1 VCVCVCGS
9 ILDFGCSCMYRYAF
23 EEVCMDIVLVVI
35 SLSSCVT
42 FVARSYERV
51 QQPFEE
57 SLRVVLNI
65 VDLVGMSLSLSLSLF
80 LSLSLNLSLSLFL
93 SLSAPLSVCLC
104 VCVCTCVCL
113 KNRIAQYR

>member
-1 VCVCVCGS
+1 MC
-9 ILDFGCSCMYRYAF
+9 RYAF

-65 VDLVGMSLSLSLSLF
+65 VDLVGMSLSLSLSLA
-80 LSLSLNLSLSLFL
+80 LSLSLSL

-104 VCVCTCVCL
+104 VRVC
-113 KNRIAQYR
+113 A